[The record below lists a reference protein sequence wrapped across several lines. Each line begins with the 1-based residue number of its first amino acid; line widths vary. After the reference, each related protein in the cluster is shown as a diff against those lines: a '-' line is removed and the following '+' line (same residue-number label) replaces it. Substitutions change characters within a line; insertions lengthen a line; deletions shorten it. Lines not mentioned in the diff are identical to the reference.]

1 MDIKYLILK
10 SIYSTLSDSERHE
23 LNTWLEEGRNA
34 SLYERIKNNL
44 KARDAVHFLANVDV
58 ERALRRVHCN
68 RRKPLITFIST
79 VASVAA
85 VALIVLFLCPAA
97 DNLPVDK
104 EQPGQQV
111 ATLTLSTGEV
121 VQLDDWTSTQ
131 RLKEV
136 SMDVSG
142 GEIKVRAEEKETQP
156 QSREPVYNTL
166 TVPRGENYS
175 IVLADGTR
183 VWVNALSSLKFPT
196 SFKGADSRT
205 VELVGEGFFEVA
217 HDTLHPFR
225 VMTAQQTIIVTGTA
239 FNVTA
244 YAEEVS
250 RTTLCQ
256 GRVTVETFA
265 GDVVRMIPGQQLS
278 VDESGETELR
288 EVNTDIYMAWMKG
301 KYYFDSRTIEEVLTE
316 LEKWFEINE
325 VEFTDASFK
334 QRLFSGKFKK
344 SDGLEIILR
353 TMERGIEG
361 RIEYKD
367 GRVTIGKK

>member
-1 MDIKYLILK
+1 M
-10 SIYSTLSDSERHE
+10 
-23 LNTWLEEGRNA
+23 
-34 SLYERIKNNL
+34 
-44 KARDAVHFLANVDV
+44 
-58 ERALRRVHCN
+58 
-68 RRKPLITFIST
+68 
-79 VASVAA
+79 
-85 VALIVLFLCPAA
+85 
-97 DNLPVDK
+97 
-104 EQPGQQV
+104 
-111 ATLTLSTGEV
+111 
-121 VQLDDWTSTQ
+121 
-131 RLKEV
+131 
-136 SMDVSG
+136 
-142 GEIKVRAEEKETQP
+142 
-156 QSREPVYNTL
+156 
-166 TVPRGENYS
+166 PRGENYS

-301 KYYFDSRTIEEVLTE
+301 EYYFDSRTIEEVLTE